1 MFEVNNKDRRRSGIF
16 IVNFEHISR
25 LVLVFFN
32 VNLER
37 LSADR
42 NFKVSASLLYGIIDL
57 LVLSLA
63 GNFPVWL
70 FISAVGEKMG
80 NYSR

>member
-1 MFEVNNKDRRRSGIF
+1 M
-16 IVNFEHISR
+16 
-25 LVLVFFN
+25 FFN
-32 VNLER
+32 VNLEC